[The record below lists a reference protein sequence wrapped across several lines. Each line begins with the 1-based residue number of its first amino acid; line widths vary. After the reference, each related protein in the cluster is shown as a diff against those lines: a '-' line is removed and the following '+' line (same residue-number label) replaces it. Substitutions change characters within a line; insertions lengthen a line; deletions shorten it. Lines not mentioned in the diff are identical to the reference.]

1 MAWSNK
7 VSMGEF
13 MPKTEDYKNMRW
25 CINNGIK
32 ISPFASSTFEWFI
45 DIEINK
51 RVNRSPEIYKKVVI
65 WEKIF
70 EFYKYYYNK
79 HENKI

>member
-1 MAWSNK
+1 MAAFK
-7 VSMGEF
+7 KITMGDI
-13 MPKTEDYKNMRW
+13 MPTAEMYKHMQW
-25 CINNGIK
+25 CCKNGIK
-32 ISPFASSTFEWFI
+32 ISPFAASTFEWYI
-45 DIEINK
+45 DININDK
-51 RVNRSPEIYKKVVI
+51 INRSPEVYKKVVI